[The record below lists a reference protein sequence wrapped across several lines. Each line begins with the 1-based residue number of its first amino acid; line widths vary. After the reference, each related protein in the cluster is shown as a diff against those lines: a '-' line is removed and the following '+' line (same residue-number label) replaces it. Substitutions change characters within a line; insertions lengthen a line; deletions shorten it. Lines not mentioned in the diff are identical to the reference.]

1 MNICLVLIIL
11 VKNDIARQV
20 STLAFFLFLG
30 PGYINHLIKP
40 FMKYIFWNFLEHI
53 LKDSR

>member
-20 STLAFFLFLG
+20 STLAFFFLG
-30 PGYINHLIKP
+30 SGYISHLIKP
-40 FMKYIFWNFLEHI
+40 FMKYIFWDFLEHI
-53 LKDSR
+53 LKVSQ